1 MFRCLQTKKA
11 PPARLYCLIDGA
23 KVGRKILL
31 GEKRDGKGKLRK
43 VNRKVGTKKLAV
55 RKETVK
61 LP

>member
-1 MFRCLQTKKA
+1 MHRQPDLF
-11 PPARLYCLIDGA
+11 CLIDGA

-43 VNRKVGTKKLAV
+43 VNRKVGGKNTGE
-55 RKETVK
+55 RKVTVK

>member
-1 MFRCLQTKKA
+1 MRKKCTVSQT
-11 PPARLYCLIDGA
+11 LFCLIDGA

-31 GEKRDGKGKLRK
+31 CEKKDGKVKLRK
-43 VNRKVGTKKLAV
+43 VDRKVEGKKRAD

>member
-1 MFRCLQTKKA
+1 MHRQPDLF
-11 PPARLYCLIDGA
+11 CLIDGA
-23 KVGRKILL
+23 KVGIKILL

>member
-1 MFRCLQTKKA
+1 MRKKMHRQ
-11 PPARLYCLIDGA
+11 PDLFCLIDGA

-43 VNRKVGTKKLAV
+43 VNRKVGTKKRAD

-61 LP
+61 KP

>member
-1 MFRCLQTKKA
+1 MHRQPDLVC
-11 PPARLYCLIDGA
+11 RSDGA

-43 VNRKVGTKKLAV
+43 VNRKVEGKKRAD